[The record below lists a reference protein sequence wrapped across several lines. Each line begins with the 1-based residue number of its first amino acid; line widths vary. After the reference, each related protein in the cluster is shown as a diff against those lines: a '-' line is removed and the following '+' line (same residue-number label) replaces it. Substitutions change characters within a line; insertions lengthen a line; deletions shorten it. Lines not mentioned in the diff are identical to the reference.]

1 MRALRVRMDALEQTV
16 ADDID
21 PPVVA
26 IREAQYLDP
35 ADQRV
40 ANDEM
45 QLAADQLVGA
55 LRLEPRR
62 KADFAALGRRR
73 NPRGERRKIGTANG
87 DAGDRKSVVS
97 GKRGSV
103 RVDLGGRRII
113 NTKQTTTQR

>member
-26 IREAQYLDP
+26 IREAQNLDA

-40 ANDEM
+40 ADDEM
-45 QLAADQLVGA
+45 QLATDQLVGA

-62 KADFAALGRRR
+62 KADFAALGPRR
-73 NPRGERRKIGTANG
+73 NPRGERRIIGTANG
-87 DAGDRKSVVS
+87 DAGHVK
-97 GKRGSV
+97 
-103 RVDLGGRRII
+103 LGHGPPIWDASDGTPAPRS
-113 NTKQTTTQR
+113 TPDQLH